1 MLRITPFL
9 LLSTVGPSDE
19 EGEVEVHEAISSNL
33 LRAIGVIVGIIGGAL
48 AFVHPAIAGMA
59 AIAPIVWGANA
70 VREVANYG
78 LGTGVPSIGYMGLGG
93 GVVAAILGA
102 ALTGVLASGSF
113 VSAACGLIVGTV
125 VGAFIGGL
133 LGFLDRKVIGM
144 KIPVMTRCSLEI
156 VAAGTLALMCL
167 MGAVAGDFSWPVV
180 YAKVIKTG
188 IIALLW
194 VLCAMSL
201 LHPFNACL
209 GPSETQER
217 TLALAA
223 ECGSVAAAITG
234 VVTLDPVL
242 IIAGVIAWVISFSK
256 FWKLTKRDAAEVTW
270 TGIPPKGQ

>member
-1 MLRITPFL
+1 MKVIPTLII
-9 LLSTVGPSDE
+9 STVGPSGE
-19 EGEVEVHEAISSNL
+19 EEEVEVHEAISSNL
-33 LRAIGVIVGIIGGAL
+33 LRAVGLGVGIVCGSL
-48 AFVHPAIAGMA
+48 SYVHPAIAGMA
-59 AIAPIVWGANA
+59 AIAPILWGANA

-78 LGTGVPSIGYMGLGG
+78 LGTGVPSIGYMGLGA

-102 ALTGVLASGSF
+102 AITGVLTSG
-113 VSAACGLIVGTV
+113 VSEFAGLALGTG
-125 VGAFIGGL
+125 VGAFFGFL

-144 KIPVMTRCSLEI
+144 KIPVMVRCSLEI

-167 MGAVAGDFSWPVV
+167 MSAVAGDFVWPAI

-194 VLCAMSL
+194 VLCAMAL

-223 ECGSVAAAITG
+223 ECGAITSTITG

-242 IIAGVIAWVISFSK
+242 IIAGVVAWVISFSK

-270 TGIPPKGQ
+270 TGIPPKGE